1 MYSHFPDMSRLALV
15 FGAQESTFRDVVLS
29 LQADALSAGVD
40 ISVLGVH
47 EGWLRK
53 DKVKRALVVDDR
65 GEVVLRDFSPPLGP
79 DYVWVLHLPSVGER
93 ELHRSI
99 SSVLKEVPQ
108 INPYPASQRADDK
121 AETHRLWHR
130 LPTPAWKLLER
141 GSPTL
146 EEDLEGFLRKHGR
159 VVVLPNHGTE
169 GRDVECFGAGDGRL
183 WEHIGHIMSYD
194 DVLLREERGELRFGE
209 VRFCLRVHVA
219 WDGGRFVAESGFVQ
233 VAPSEDFPV
242 ASRGRGGRIS
252 SLAEVLRNLRFRG
265 KRWVPSE
272 EDVSLLREVSE
283 RAAHALNEGLKEGEM
298 LLFMGLDIVCD
309 LDDGGRLL
317 PVLLEANPRPAGLQ
331 HSRSLEDDELLITS
345 ALFRY
350 IGR

>member
-1 MYSHFPDMSRLALV
+1 MSRLALV

-29 LQADALSAGVD
+29 LQTDALSAGAD

-47 EGWLRK
+47 EGWLRRE
-53 DKVKRALVVDDR
+53 KVTRALVVDDR
-65 GEVVLRDFSPPLGP
+65 GDVVLRDFSPPLRP
-79 DYVWVLHLPSVGER
+79 DHVWVLHLPSVGER

-99 SSVLKEVPQ
+99 SSVLKDVPQ
-108 INPYPASQRADDK
+108 INPYPASERADDK
-121 AETHRLWHR
+121 AETHGLWDG
-130 LPTPAWKLLER
+130 LPTPAWKLLKR

-146 EEDLEGFLRKHGR
+146 EGDLEGFLRKHGR

-169 GRDVECFGAGDGRL
+169 GRDVECFGAGEGRL
-183 WEHIGHIMSYD
+183 WEHIDHIMSYD
-194 DVLLREERGELRFGE
+194 DVLLREERGELTFWEEDVGLL
-209 VRFCLRVHVA
+209 RFCLRVHVA

-252 SLAEVLRNLRFRG
+252 SLTEVLRNLRFRG
-265 KRWVPSE
+265 GRWVPNE
-272 EDVSLLREVSE
+272 GDVSLVREVSE
-283 RAAHALNEGLKEGEM
+283 RAADALNEGLKEGEM

-309 LDDGGRLL
+309 VDDGGRLL

-331 HSRSLEDDELLITS
+331 HSRFLGLEHDELFITS